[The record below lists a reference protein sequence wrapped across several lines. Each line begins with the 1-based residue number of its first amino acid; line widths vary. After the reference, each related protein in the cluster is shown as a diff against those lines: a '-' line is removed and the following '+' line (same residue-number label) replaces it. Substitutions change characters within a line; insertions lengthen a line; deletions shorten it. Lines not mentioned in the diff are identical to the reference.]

1 MPISLNNLFS
11 INPGKKAPGLLIIFM
26 MLSTL
31 SMALSNPEKN
41 VSDTLPAPQ
50 LFTVANIGVLPGNTA
65 YYEVIFYQSARFY
78 KLMRNNKNCKA
89 ALVLLKQS
97 KKANKPVLVI
107 LTEKFGD
114 VIDQVKKNNK

>member
-1 MPISLNNLFS
+1 MPISANNLLS
-11 INPGKKAPGLLIIFM
+11 INPCKKAPGLLIIFM
-26 MLSTL
+26 LMSTV

-41 VSDTLPAPQ
+41 ISDTLPASQ
-50 LFTVANIGVLPGNTA
+50 LFTVAHIGVLPGNTA
-65 YYEVIFYQSARFY
+65 YYEVTFYQSARFY

-97 KKANKPVLVI
+97 KKTNKPVQVT

-114 VIDQVKKNNK
+114 VIDQVKKNIK

>member
-1 MPISLNNLFS
+1 MPISVNNLFS

-26 MLSTL
+26 LLSTV
-31 SMALSNPEKN
+31 SMALSKPEKN

-50 LFTVANIGVLPGNTA
+50 LFTVANIGVLPGNTEF
-65 YYEVIFYQSARFY
+65 YEVTFYQSARFY
-78 KLMRNNKNCKA
+78 KLLRNNKNCKA

-114 VIDQVKKNNK
+114 VIYDVKKK